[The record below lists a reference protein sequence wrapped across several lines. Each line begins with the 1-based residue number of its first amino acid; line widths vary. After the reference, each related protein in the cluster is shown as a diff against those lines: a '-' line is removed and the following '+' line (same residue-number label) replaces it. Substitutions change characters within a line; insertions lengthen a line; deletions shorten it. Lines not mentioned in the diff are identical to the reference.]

1 MGGASLDALTRLL
14 PDLDLW
20 LPALVVTVAR
30 AGGFLLAL
38 PHASGTLVPRTAR
51 IVLAFTLALAL
62 VLGRPGALAWAF
74 ARDPVHLAMTTAGEF
89 LLGLTMGAI
98 LHLALAT
105 VRLAG
110 AVVGVEMGLSFAAV
124 ADPTSRGQA
133 TAIGALFAQIGIQL
147 FLALGLD
154 RVAIRALAHSTA
166 RVPLGHGWPAPRD
179 LLDVATLASRVFEGA
194 LTLALPLMACLFAL
208 KIAMAML
215 ARVAPR
221 LQIFTLAFALSILT
235 GLLVLDAAL
244 GGIMTAAA
252 AGLERWV
259 RLLQRLVAHL

>member
-1 MGGASLDALTRLL
+1 MEGADAIARLL
-14 PDLDLW
+14 PDLDTWML
-20 LPALVVTVAR
+20 ALVVAVAR

-38 PHASGTLVPRTAR
+38 PHATGTLVPKTAR
-51 IVLAFTLALAL
+51 VAVAFTLALAL
-62 VLGRPGALAWAF
+62 VLGQPGQTLLLAAQGPVTIALA
-74 ARDPVHLAMTTAGEF
+74 TAGEF
-89 LLGLTMGAI
+89 LLGLAMGAVI
-98 LHLALAT
+98 HLSLAT

-124 ADPTSRGQA
+124 ADPTSPGQA
-133 TAIGALFAQIGIQL
+133 TAVGALFAQIGIQL

-154 RVAIRALAHSTA
+154 HVAIRALAHSTA
-166 RVPLGHGWPAPRD
+166 RVPLGQGWPRLGD
-179 LLDVATLASRVFEGA
+179 LLDLATLTSRMFEGA
-194 LTLALPLMACLFAL
+194 LALALPLMACLFAL

-244 GGIMTAAA
+244 GGILVATA
-252 AGLERWV
+252 GRLQEWL
-259 RLLQRLVAHL
+259 RLLQHLVAAQ